1 MKEFNLYNFNYKYEL
16 KTHKYIGADY
26 NPRGI
31 YKLFSWFRKQFKDY
45 KICNKY
51 TEWKNHAKEQIP
63 TGAENYS
70 NFLHW
75 LVQQKREGEIELF
88 MKNTVLIPIYT
99 VILAEGDRLLPVEL
113 EQYDKPIFM
122 MILLI
127 SILIFSMVILYKQ
140 KEKNNFWNDYIEIT
154 EEIGKNGE
162 PNLMQEY
169 S

>member
-1 MKEFNLYNFNYKYEL
+1 M
-16 KTHKYIGADY
+16 
-26 NPRGI
+26 
-31 YKLFSWFRKQFKDY
+31 
-45 KICNKY
+45 
-51 TEWKNHAKEQIP
+51 
-63 TGAENYS
+63 
-70 NFLHW
+70 
-75 LVQQKREGEIELF
+75 
-88 MKNTVLIPIYT
+88 
-99 VILAEGDRLLPVEL
+99 ILAEGDRLLPVEL